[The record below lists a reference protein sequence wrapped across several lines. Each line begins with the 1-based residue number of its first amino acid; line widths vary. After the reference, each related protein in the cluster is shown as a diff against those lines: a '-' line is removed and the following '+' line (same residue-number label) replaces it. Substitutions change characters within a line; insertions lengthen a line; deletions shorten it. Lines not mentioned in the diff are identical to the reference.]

1 VAVSNPEHSRDVGV
15 TLSSAYVHSTLS
27 NANPEKYFVSPF
39 EETPMY
45 DGRHTYIYS
54 ASVTDI
60 DNPGRTLG
68 GIGIVFDSEPEFRT
82 MLDDA
87 LKSKKDTFA
96 VFTDRK
102 GRVISSTA
110 GLAAGDCLKLPS
122 YMFGVKKGESHR
134 EILVYN
140 GSYYAVGC
148 ACSSSYREY
157 KSSDGYNNDV
167 LAFVF
172 EKLTQEEDESIVAEH
187 AGMTIEQWNIVLH
200 ANGTHE
206 KLVTFCVNS
215 QLFALKQDVVFE
227 ATDMS
232 DMIKLPDSSDMVRG
246 ALFYNNRYI
255 AVVDSHALFKYN
267 KSGSPGNHLIILK
280 LEEDVFVA
288 LEVDEINNVLEVNAN
303 DIRPI
308 PELSGRSSVSG
319 IICIRGEKECNML
332 LLNPQALLTK
342 LEEGQSGYDW
352 EEILAVIEKMNEE
365 KTA

>member
-1 VAVSNPEHSRDVGV
+1 
-15 TLSSAYVHSTLS
+15 
-27 NANPEKYFVSPF
+27 
-39 EETPMY
+39 
-45 DGRHTYIYS
+45 
-54 ASVTDI
+54 
-60 DNPGRTLG
+60 
-68 GIGIVFDSEPEFRT
+68 

-110 GLAAGDCLKLPS
+110 GLAAGECLELPS
-122 YMFGVKKGESHR
+122 YMFGVKNGESHR

-157 KSSDGYNNDV
+157 KSSDGYYNDV
-167 LAFVF
+167 LTFVF

-187 AGMTIEQWNIVLH
+187 AGMTIEQRDIVLH

-227 ATDMS
+227 ATDTS